1 MPRLRRVLRREPVA
15 IALTVYDIWRRL
27 PPKQRRRLAKALRKH
42 GPKVA
47 SKLIERGRAARAR
60 RR

>member
-1 MPRLRRVLRREPVA
+1 MARLSRLRGAGPVGL
-15 IALTVYDIWRRL
+15 ALAAYDIWRRL